1 MSPSAP
7 SNATAGKTH
16 RSPHGRLTF
25 EKVRSGRAG
34 NPVYRVSRS
43 FKGFRHDVDG
53 HLEATLDIERP
64 TGTFGKLRRLLIG
77 TPIHNELEIHERL
90 TKRKALAVFSSD
102 ALSSVA
108 YTPQETLIILIAAG
122 AAMAWWSLPIALAVI
137 ALLAI
142 VVTSYRQ
149 TIHAYP
155 SGGGSYIVAK
165 DNLGEMAGL
174 TAAAALSV
182 GYILTVSVSIASAV
196 DQLIAAVPALGGLRV
211 ALGVGLIGLI
221 TLANL
226 RGIRESGNI
235 FAVPT
240 YVFLV
245 AMYGM
250 IGAGLFLLTTDSLVI
265 PHTEAP
271 PVTETFTLFLL
282 LRAFAVG
289 SAVMTGTEAISNG
302 IPAFKPPEPRN
313 ASLTLLTMAVILG
326 VMFLG
331 LSILIV
337 GSGVVPTHEQ
347 TVISLLAL
355 GVFGEGPLY
364 YIVQG
369 SAVLILVLAAN
380 TAYADF
386 PRLASLLAKDDYAPH
401 QLAFRGDRLAFSN
414 GIVLLGVL
422 SALLIVVFGGSTGAL
437 LPLYALSVFA
447 AFTFSQGGMVVHWFR
462 EQGAHWQVKAVVN
475 GVGATVTGLVALIAA
490 GTNFMDAD
498 YPIVEGTPIG
508 WGSWLVLVIVP
519 TFIVMFRKIHT
530 HYAEA
535 DKTMRLAA
543 PLTDRPL
550 KNVVVLPIARLNRS
564 TFQAMRY
571 ARSLSEDVVA
581 VHIASDAEKADE
593 IEAAWQDW
601 AKGVPLT
608 IIESPYRSL
617 ARPLL
622 HYLAELKRAER
633 ADVVT
638 VVLPEYIPDA
648 WWQHVLHGQS
658 AQFLKL
664 ALLFRPGFVVIS
676 VPCHTAIGAAV
687 EPPSPTTDGPNGSE
701 PAHDGAPTTPAGRTP
716 RIADRPGSG
725 SPASRPPG
733 NP

>member
-1 MSPSAP
+1 VAADDASGERQPIRTGSEPANEYRP
-7 SNATAGKTH
+7 
-16 RSPHGRLTF
+16 PHQRFTL
-25 EKVRSGRAG
+25 ERVRSGRAG
-34 NPVYRVSRS
+34 NPVYRVARP
-43 FKGFRHDVDG
+43 FKGFRRDEDG

-64 TGTFGKLRRLLIG
+64 TGRFGKLRRLLIG
-77 TPIHNELEIHERL
+77 TPIHSELEIHERL
-90 TKRKALAVFSSD
+90 TKKKALAVFSSD

-108 YTPQETLIILIAAG
+108 YTPQETLIILLAAG
-122 AAMAWWSLPIALAVI
+122 AAAAWWSLPIALAVI
-137 ALLAI
+137 VLLAI

-165 DNLGEMAGL
+165 DNLGELPGL
-174 TAAAALSV
+174 TAAAALAV

-196 DQLIAAVPALGGLRV
+196 DQLIAAVPGLDPLRV
-211 ALGVGLIGLI
+211 WLGVGAIGLI

-240 YVFLV
+240 YVFLA

-250 IGAGLFLLTTDSLVI
+250 IAAGLYFLATDQLVI

-271 PVTETFTLFLL
+271 PVTEAFTLFLL

-313 ASLTLLTMAVILG
+313 AAATLATMAVILG

-337 GSGVVPTHEQ
+337 GSGVIPTHEQ

-364 YIVQG
+364 YLVQG

-386 PRLASLLAKDDYAPH
+386 PRLASLLAQDDYAPH

-414 GIVLLGVL
+414 GIGLLGIL
-422 SALLIVVFGGSTGAL
+422 SAFLIVVFSGSTGAL

-447 AFTFSQGGMVVHWFR
+447 AFTFSQGGMVVHWLR
-462 EQGAHWQVKAVVN
+462 ERGPRWRLKTVVN
-475 GVGATVTGLVALIAA
+475 GVGAVVTGLVALIAA

-498 YPIVEGTPIG
+498 HPIIPGTPIG

-519 TFIVMFRKIHT
+519 AFIWMFRKVHR
-530 HYAEA
+530 HYADA
-535 DKTMRLAA
+535 DRTMKLAG
-543 PLTDRPL
+543 PPTDQPL
-550 KNVVVLPIARLNRS
+550 KNIVVVPIARLNRPA
-564 TFQAMRY
+564 FLAVRY
-571 ARSLSEDVVA
+571 ARALSKDVMA
-581 VHIASDAEKADE
+581 VHVASDPVKADE
-593 IEAAWQDW
+593 IEDLWQSW
-601 AKGVPLT
+601 AKGVPLA

-622 HYLAELKRAER
+622 HYLAELKRVER
-633 ADVVT
+633 ADIVT

-648 WWQHVLHGQS
+648 WWQHILHGQS

-664 ALLFRPGFVVIS
+664 ALLFRPGFVVVS
-676 VPCHTAIGAAV
+676 VPFHRDDG
-687 EPPSPTTDGPNGSE
+687 EPPE
-701 PAHDGAPTTPAGRTP
+701 PASISEADRELARTTPMT
-716 RIADRPGSG
+716 
-725 SPASRPPG
+725 
-733 NP
+733 

>member
-1 MSPSAP
+1 
-7 SNATAGKTH
+7 
-16 RSPHGRLTF
+16 
-25 EKVRSGRAG
+25 VRSGRAG
-34 NPVYRVSRS
+34 NPVYRVARQ
-43 FKGFRHDVDG
+43 FKGFRHDEEG

-64 TGTFGKLRRLLIG
+64 TGRVGKLRRLLIG
-77 TPIHNELEIHERL
+77 EPIHSELEVHERL
-90 TKRKALAVFSSD
+90 TKKKALAVFSSD

-108 YTPQETLIILIAAG
+108 YAPQETLLVLLAAG
-122 AAMAWWSLPIALAVI
+122 VAAAWWSLPIALAVI

-149 TIHAYP
+149 TIYAYP

-165 DNLGEMAGL
+165 DNLGELPGL
-174 TAAAALSV
+174 AAAAALAV

-196 DQLIAAVPALGGLRV
+196 DQLIAAVPALDWLRV
-211 ALGVGLIGLI
+211 WLGVGAVGLV

-245 AMYGM
+245 AMYALVA
-250 IGAGLFLLTTDSLVI
+250 AGLYLLTTDHLVI

-271 PVTETFTLFLL
+271 PVTEELTLFLL

-302 IPAFKPPEPRN
+302 IPAFRPPEPRN
-313 ASLTLLTMAVILG
+313 AARTLVIMAVILAT
-326 VMFLG
+326 MFLG
-331 LSILIV
+331 LSVLIV
-337 GSGVVPTHEQ
+337 GSGVIPTQEQ

-364 YIVQG
+364 YLIQG

-386 PRLASLLAKDDYAPH
+386 PRLASLLAQDDYAPH
-401 QLAFRGDRLAFSN
+401 QLAFRGDRLAFHN
-414 GIVLLGVL
+414 GITLLGVL
-422 SALLIVVFGGSTGAL
+422 SALLIIVFSGSTGAL

-447 AFTFSQGGMVVHWFR
+447 AFTFSQAGMVR
-462 EQGAHWQVKAVVN
+462 HWQRERGPRWLLKAGVN

-498 YPIVEGTPIG
+498 HPIIPGTPIG

-519 TFIVMFRKIHT
+519 AFIWMFRKVHR
-530 HYAEA
+530 HYEDA
-535 DKTMRLAA
+535 DRTAKQVGPM
-543 PLTDRPL
+543 TDRPL
-550 KNVVVLPIARLNRS
+550 KNIVIVPIARLNRPAS
-564 TFQAMRY
+564 QALRY
-571 ARSLSEDVVA
+571 ARSLTSDAMA
-581 VHIASDAEKADE
+581 VHVASDPVRADE
-593 IEAAWQDW
+593 IEAQWQDW
-601 AKGVPLT
+601 AKGVPLA

-617 ARPLL
+617 TRPLL
-622 HYLAELKRAER
+622 HYLAELKRVER

-638 VVLPEYIPDA
+638 VVLPELIPDA
-648 WWQHVLHGQS
+648 WWQHILHGQS

-664 ALLFRPGFVVIS
+664 ALLFRPGFVVVS
-676 VPCHTAIGAAV
+676 VPYHTNGGEPTEQPTAPQSSHDLAAA
-687 EPPSPTTDGPNGSE
+687 PALGSSQPLE
-701 PAHDGAPTTPAGRTP
+701 
-716 RIADRPGSG
+716 RP
-725 SPASRPPG
+725 
-733 NP
+733 